1 MGGTKSRRVVV
12 LRREIPPETV
22 EKKQEKKKA
31 KTDQPE
37 LAFMKTA
44 APLKQYEY
52 AVLATCLNDEI
63 MTIAQHYRDRSDAE
77 NMFDELKNQWGW
89 SGYMTQ
95 DLKRCQ
101 IMARAIALI
110 YNWWSLFARLAIP
123 EKHAEAV
130 TSRPLLLTGVAKQI
144 RHGGQSTL
152 IVTNAHSK
160 TAAIQKRLKSL
171 AAFLLQLKR
180 NAEQLDWQD
189 RWRLILSRALQKFLQ
204 GKILA
209 RPIWLPQMG

>member
-1 MGGTKSRRVVV
+1 
-12 LRREIPPETV
+12 
-22 EKKQEKKKA
+22 
-31 KTDQPE
+31 
-37 LAFMKTA
+37 
-44 APLKQYEY
+44 
-52 AVLATCLNDEI
+52 

-77 NMFDELKNQWGW
+77 NVFDELKNQWGW

-152 IVTNAHSK
+152 IVTNAHSQ

-171 AAFLLQLKR
+171 AAFLLELKQ
-180 NAEQLDWQD
+180 NAERLDWQD

-204 GKILA
+204 GRILA
-209 RPIWLPQMG
+209 RPQWLPQMG